1 MLSIRRVVA
10 YCNVYY
16 ICTTHEEQ
24 THVYSGYGQR
34 IFGLET
40 DAGWAVKT
48 EGEANVVLY
57 NFYFFSQIEKLGET
71 GHPQKYP

>member
-1 MLSIRRVVA
+1 MSKR
-10 YCNVYY
+10 
-16 ICTTHEEQ
+16 

-57 NFYFFSQIEKLGET
+57 TVFYGSIYIDWR
-71 GHPQKYP
+71 GHTANYIYVQLYIVHMYVM

>member
-1 MLSIRRVVA
+1 MYVLSIRRVVA

-16 ICTTHEEQ
+16 ICTTHEER

-57 NFYFFSQIEKLGET
+57 REVPLDLEVERLEV
-71 GHPQKYP
+71 